1 MKHFVFLVAL
11 VCVLCASLNP
21 VKAVS
26 NTELQDTSRFAR
38 IISKGDTGGGDGKY
52 IELSTTIRDNSTD
65 AHKMRI
71 QKI

>member
-38 IISKGDTGGGDGKY
+38 IISKGDTGVEMVN
-52 IELSTTIRDNSTD
+52 ILN
-65 AHKMRI
+65 
-71 QKI
+71 